1 MDDTLFETQLGAL
14 QPSFAARVTGTI
26 GAVDIGVGLFSGV
39 SREARFVAQVTA
51 PEVVAAH
58 DLIQQASLD
67 LRWSYEGLAVK
78 LELMGRLWSRE
89 LRFFGAAGLGPEYTL
104 SDLFGTDLTLVAEG
118 FVDGRSADA
127 PLTFFDHD
135 VFVGL
140 RWALGDDRTKPK
152 KLLLIDRLMPLDS
165 GVFCGPA
172 HPFFGRTDVTLA
184 EVVRHPF
191 VTPPDGVDDHWP
203 PHLERTV
210 SMRVN
215 QLQLGVMVCATSD
228 LLAVLPG
235 MAADNAGLWRLPV
248 DVCPPVSLH
257 SVRRPPSEA
266 RSASPARHA
275 RGRPATPRRGLR
287 ACLRSRSRRSFR
299 PGRGAPRGC
308 G

>member
-118 FVDGRSADA
+118 FVDEQFQQHLALHTLFRRAQELVSVAPSRRQVQCFEQATEIGRAQCH
-127 PLTFFDHD
+127 LI
-135 VFVGL
+135 FVL
-140 RWALGDDRTKPK
+140 QARFTARQQPA
-152 KLLLIDRLMPLDS
+152 S
-165 GVFCGPA
+165 GGPA
-172 HPFFGRTDVTLA
+172 EILRELARTGAGGRQYGDCD
-184 EVVRHPF
+184 
-191 VTPPDGVDDHWP
+191 PD
-203 PHLERTV
+203 
-210 SMRVN
+210 
-215 QLQLGVMVCATSD
+215 
-228 LLAVLPG
+228 
-235 MAADNAGLWRLPV
+235 
-248 DVCPPVSLH
+248 
-257 SVRRPPSEA
+257 RR
-266 RSASPARHA
+266 
-275 RGRPATPRRGLR
+275 
-287 ACLRSRSRRSFR
+287 
-299 PGRGAPRGC
+299 
-308 G
+308 